1 MSKDMQK
8 TKIQRIYLLWFIL
21 LALFFVQVPGALQA
35 RADDN
40 PEQEK
45 VTYRVSGEI
54 YQGKRNSF
62 NTPCVLDRDKVFAK
76 IPAYKKI
83 KREGLDKNSAR
94 YYFLLEEAN
103 RVFRAAV
110 KKVAEE
116 KGYDLVVEKGGIKA
130 SKDVQIPDITSEVIK
145 AV

>member
-1 MSKDMQK
+1 MSKDMTK
-8 TKIQRIYLLWFIL
+8 TKIGPIYLLGFIL
-21 LALFFVQVPGALQA
+21 LALVVIQVPGALQA

-45 VTYRVSGEI
+45 ITYRVSGEI
-54 YQGKRNSF
+54 YFGKRNSF
-62 NTPCVLDRDKVFAK
+62 NTPCVLDRHKVFAK

-83 KREGLDKNSAR
+83 KREGLEKNSAR

-103 RVFRAAV
+103 RAFRAAV
-110 KKVAEE
+110 KKAAEE
-116 KGYDLVVEKGGIKA
+116 KGYDLAVEKGGIKA
-130 SKDVQIPDITSEVIK
+130 SKDVRIPDITSEVIK